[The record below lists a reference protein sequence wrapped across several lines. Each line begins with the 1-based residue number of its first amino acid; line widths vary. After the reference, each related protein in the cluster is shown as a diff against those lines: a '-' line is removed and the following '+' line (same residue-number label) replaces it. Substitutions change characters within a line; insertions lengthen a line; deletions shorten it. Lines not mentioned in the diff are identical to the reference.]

1 MKVVLRK
8 TVGIDWR
15 VNILSGSHLQSQVT
29 VENSNEIQCSNALVF
44 IVIGSWKSNVIGSE
58 DGEW

>member
-1 MKVVLRK
+1 MKVVVRK

-29 VENSNEIQCSNALVF
+29 VGKANECSDALVF
-44 IVIGSWKSNVIGSE
+44 IVIGSWKSNVIG
-58 DGEW
+58 DNGW

>member
-1 MKVVLRK
+1 MRSLRK

-15 VNILSGSHLQSQVT
+15 VNMSGSHLQSQVT
-29 VENSNEIQCSNALVF
+29 VENSNEIQSSNALVF

-58 DGEW
+58 DGDW